1 MKNQMTLVKRTV
13 SIHIKKLPTYKGFRV
28 REYRPLVFS
37 SSAIC
42 PSLVF
47 LPEVF
52 FRCKPNRIY
61 ANQKTKQPNI
71 NRY

>member
-1 MKNQMTLVKRTV
+1 MTPVKRTV
-13 SIHIKKLPTYKGFRV
+13 PIHIKKLPTYKGFRV

-52 FRCKPNRIY
+52 LGVNPIVYTRIK
-61 ANQKTKQPNI
+61 NQIAQHKLLWI
-71 NRY
+71 A